1 MKGAYDMRDY
11 KLTNNQFDFLTLL
24 DVKSR
29 VIVGEHP
36 TISVAGHIRGD
47 TDDLVLRRQV
57 GKNITFTITDNEGA
71 SQILFSGMVDN
82 ISISFE
88 NDLRVLH
95 VDCISFTAV
104 ADINPYVRTYQDKKM
119 TYDQILGIME
129 KHSGNFSYMLPR
141 HGSVKTGAMLV
152 QYGETDWQFAKRLAS
167 RLNTVVVP
175 NYTLSMPYF
184 SVGMPKKTNS
194 FSLDPISYKIKKDV
208 CVYMD
213 YSAPDG
219 IERFSERDAV
229 SYEVKCRE
237 LLELCQPVSLFG
249 LTLYVYGITSE
260 YTGHELMHTYILK
273 EESGFCTKEFHN
285 NDLIGVSLEGT
296 VREVK
301 EDLVRVDILNDVE
314 QTEHK
319 WFLYATPYSSP
330 DGPGWYFM
338 PEIGDSV
345 RLQFPTEV
353 EDKSYVS
360 SSIHVTHGER
370 TDPRIKYIRTIYDQ
384 EIRFEP
390 SRLVITDGH
399 GSTITFDHEKGVFL
413 NTDKRILIE
422 SESGIDVSAKGKIEA
437 VGKIG
442 ILLRQNESKV
452 SIRQTIDITSQ
463 HTRIQ

>member
-1 MKGAYDMRDY
+1 MRDY
-11 KLTNNQFDFLTLL
+11 KLTNNCFDFSTLL

-29 VIVGEHP
+29 IIVGEHP
-36 TISVAGHIRGD
+36 VISVVGHIQDD

-57 GKNITFTITDNEGA
+57 GKNIVFEITDNKGV
-71 SQILFSGMVDN
+71 SQIIFSGMIDN

-95 VDCISFTAV
+95 VDCISFTV
-104 ADINPYVRTYQDKKM
+104 KADINPYVRTYQNKKM
-119 TYDQILGIME
+119 TYDQVLGVME
-129 KHSGNFSYMLPR
+129 KYSGNFSCLIPK
-141 HGSVKTGAMLV
+141 HGDTETGAMLV

-175 NYTLSMPYF
+175 NYTLSTPYF
-184 SVGMPKKTNS
+184 SIGMPKKIGS
-194 FSLDPISYKIKKDV
+194 FSIDPISYKIKKDV
-208 CVYMD
+208 CMYMD
-213 YSAPDG
+213 YSAPGG
-219 IERFSERDAV
+219 IEGFSERDAV
-229 SYEVKCRE
+229 SYEVKCRD

-249 LTLYVYGITSE
+249 TTLYVYGIESE
-260 YTGHELMHTYILK
+260 YTGHELVHTYILK
-273 EESGFCTKEFHN
+273 EQSGFCTKEFHN
-285 NDLIGVSLEGT
+285 NDLIGVSLEGI

-301 EDLVRVDILNDVE
+301 EDHVRVDILNDVK
-314 QTEHK
+314 QTKHK

-353 EDKSYVS
+353 EDASYVS
-360 SSIHVTHGER
+360 SSIHITHGER
-370 TDPRIKYIRTIYDQ
+370 TDPRIKYIRTVYNQ

-390 SRLVITDGH
+390 SKLIITDGH

-422 SESGIDVSAKGKIEA
+422 SEAGIDVSAKGKIEA

-442 ILLRQNESKV
+442 ILLKQNESKV
-452 SIRQTIDITSQ
+452 SIRQTIDIASQ